1 MQISS
6 SNIKSAILFSA
17 FQVVLAT
24 FQDLK
29 VPPGVEIVN
38 AGKYL
43 DMGAFQALLDQGVH
57 IAHISALWAAM

>member
-1 MQISS
+1 M
-6 SNIKSAILFSA
+6 
-17 FQVVLAT
+17 VLAT